1 MKSFKK
7 TLIGVLLVAST
18 LSLTSC
24 KWIKDI
30 MSIIKEDDDTSEVSR
45 PGPSSYE
52 VVESTIGQDGGVIQD
67 KESNVKITIPQGA
80 LSVDTNISALY
91 IEEPSLIETSPSMN
105 FLGAVQFGPSGTT
118 FDKPV
123 EVNLKLTN
131 TPKNNK
137 VSIFCYSEEY
147 DVWDFISEADVNNN
161 IASFSVNHFSYYKAL
176 DLTMDM
182 LMKFHELV
190 KQAQAEDKPDSWIL
204 ENYENYLI
212 NEKHV
217 MDMYSLYNG
226 YWYQPCGLLIGG
238 NYHINGK
245 EGDQDQLLKLIG
257 ETNMVGNTYGLCTD
271 SSLLIDV
278 QTYKKLEGKPK
289 EGQEIILVE
298 VSLYY
303 KMIKPDIDL
312 TASKKTINKGESAT
326 INIRCHYTNAANYFD
341 EYKDLE
347 MDNYMLTIKKPEHF
361 SIDKTSVLTN
371 NGRASFTVTAKENN
385 FAETITVNFDVS
397 GAFGVHAE
405 GNITL
410 NSAGYAI
417 SGHIKETSYFTY
429 TAPEDVGVEA
439 TVSVSQLG
447 VFSLQLE
454 YDFVGNIAEE
464 KNGMSGSISLNNVS
478 MTLESE
484 HLLFRVTFEGGYYY
498 NDCDIDLF
506 NEKNAANTYTPN
518 IAFDV
523 ELDNDSNAL
532 VLGSGLDEIASMTGT
547 LYMVTDEYI
556 EGFGTERSLDIEDV
570 PYVIRFNAGSSL
582 LLPFTLAN
590 GEYTSTV
597 SSLKDEM
604 TIAFGED
611 ESAPLSRFEG
621 EVKMSEITNST
632 EQTITVTK

>member
-1 MKSFKK
+1 MNKFKK
-7 TLIGVLLVAST
+7 TFIGVLLVAST
-18 LSLTSC
+18 ISLTSC
-24 KWIKDI
+24 KWIKDFL
-30 MSIIKEDDDTSEVSR
+30 SILREDDETSEVSR

-52 VVESTIGQDGGVIQD
+52 AVESTIGQDGGVIQD
-67 KESNVKITIPQGA
+67 KDNNITISIPQGA
-80 LSVDTNISALY
+80 LKTDTKISAQY
-91 IEEPSLIETSPSMN
+91 IEEPSLMENSPSMN
-105 FLGAVQFGPSGTT
+105 FLGAVEFGPSGTT
-118 FDKPV
+118 FEKPV
-123 EVNLKLTN
+123 EVSLKLIDV
-131 TPKNNK
+131 PRNNK
-137 VSIFCYSEEY
+137 VSIFCYSEQY
-147 DVWDFISEADVNNN
+147 KVWDFVSEANVRGDVATFN
-161 IASFSVNHFSYYKAL
+161 VNHFSMYKAL
-176 DLTMDM
+176 NVSQSM
-182 LMKFHELV
+182 LMKFHDLV
-190 KQAQAEDKPDSWIL
+190 KQAQATGKPDSWII
-204 ENYENYLI
+204 ESFEDYLI
-212 NEKHV
+212 NEEHV
-217 MDMYSLYNG
+217 MDVYALHNG
-226 YWYQPCGLLIGG
+226 YWYQPCGLLISG

-245 EGDQDQLLKLIG
+245 EGDPDQLIKRVG
-257 ETNMVGNTYGLCTD
+257 ESNIVGNTYGLCED
-271 SSLLIDV
+271 SSLMIDV
-278 QTYKKLEGKPK
+278 ETYKKIEGKPK
-289 EGQEIILVE
+289 EGQELILSEATV
-298 VSLYY
+298 YY

-312 TASKKTINKGESAT
+312 TASKKTINKGESAM

-341 EYKDLE
+341 EYKDIE

-361 SIDKTSVLTN
+361 NIDKTSVLTN

-385 FAETITVNFDVS
+385 LAETITVNFDVS

-417 SGHIKETSYFTY
+417 SGHIKETSHFTY

-447 VFSLQLE
+447 LFSLELE
-454 YDFVGNIAEE
+454 YDFAGNIAEE
-464 KNGMSGSISLNNVS
+464 KNGMSGSISINNVS
-478 MTLESE
+478 MTLETE
-484 HLLFRVTFEGGYYY
+484 HLLYRVTFDGGYYY
-498 NDCDIDLF
+498 QDCDIDLF
-506 NEKNAANTYTPN
+506 NEKNAATTHTPN

-547 LYMVTDEYI
+547 IYIVTDEYV
-556 EGFGTERSLDIEDV
+556 EGFGTERNLDIEDV

-597 SSLKDEM
+597 SSLKDDM

-611 ESAPLSRFEG
+611 ESAPLSQFEG